1 MLAETA
7 VNRATADPM
16 PQTSSW
22 QFNGVSRGLL
32 SVIELSHRSEN
43 FYREQ
48 ADSTEAIPLAILREI
63 LSALHFRDENT
74 FNHSRRVGLIAMG
87 IAQQLCWEK
96 DNIKQ
101 LEIAALLHDIGKIG
115 IPDHLLYKP
124 GRFSAEDFGLM
135 SHAVEV
141 AEDILQSC
149 RLPLSIR
156 RTVLEARRYY
166 SGLEDYSRPVGTE
179 LSQGARILAVAD
191 AYESLSREQV
201 FRDAKDHHDITDFL
215 KERAGT
221 QYDPRVVETLCRWL
235 DNGGLSLLRS
245 AAGKD
250 SSFIQSSQNGSLMMG
265 AIGTVFA
272 ELYALEQAYDGFS
285 IIDADRNVL
294 LVNRGCQQL
303 FGRTGEL
310 FEPQPWTPELFPITN
325 FNHQAFGEDEYPLDV
340 MLAKRRPMSVNV
352 QIRQDDRHFEAA
364 EVQCFPLFDVD
375 GLFRGVAE
383 FYKCKDRTRHQSHQ
397 FKELALQ
404 ASRDALTGIANRGEL
419 ENQLANIMD
428 RYLADPQGSI
438 FSVIYLD
445 IDHFKSIN
453 DNYGHAVG
461 DEVLVELA
469 KLLRQE
475 AYSNELAARYG
486 GEEFVVLCPELELM
500 QAAGRAERFRLEI
513 AKLRF
518 KGAPDLRITSSF
530 GVAQIESQEKLDSV
544 LKRADK
550 ALYESKKNGRN
561 RTTVLRREELSQ
573 SLSKVTPAVENE
585 DFVFKAELAG
595 VLYDEFLIMKMKSF
609 VHDNNAKVRH
619 VTKGE
624 VLLQLGKKKLG
635 GRWGKDPSRQPVLIE
650 MKSTNDERSGPAGG
664 RKQKLQV
671 KITPIGT
678 VKKREVFQDRARHTY
693 RMLRTYFVSE

>member
-7 VNRATADPM
+7 ISRETVAPSSPT
-16 PQTSSW
+16 QSW

-32 SVIELSHRSEN
+32 TVIELSHRAEN

-48 ADSTEAIPLAILREI
+48 ADNTEAIPLAILREI

-74 FNHSRRVGLIAMG
+74 FQHSRRVGLIAMG
-87 IAQQLCWEK
+87 IAQQLCWDK

-124 GRFSAEDFGLM
+124 GRFSAEEFGLM

-141 AEDILQSC
+141 AEDILQAC
-149 RLPLSIR
+149 RIPLPIR

-179 LSQGARILAVAD
+179 LTQGARILAVAD

-235 DNGGLSLLRS
+235 DNGGLSLLQS
-245 AAGKD
+245 SSGKD
-250 SSFIQSSQNGSLMMG
+250 SAFIQTSQNGGLMMG

-272 ELYALEQAYDGFS
+272 ELYALEQAYDGFT
-285 IIDADRNVL
+285 IIDSDRNVI

-303 FGRTGEL
+303 FERDNEL
-310 FEPQPWTPELFPITN
+310 FQPQPWSPDLFPITN
-325 FNHQAFGEDEYPLDV
+325 FNHQPFAEGEYPVDV
-340 MLAKRRPMSVNV
+340 MLAKRRPMSVNI
-352 QIRQDDRHFEAA
+352 QIRQDLRHFEAA

-428 RYLADPQGSI
+428 RYLADPNGLT

-469 KLLRQE
+469 KLLRKE
-475 AYSNELAARYG
+475 AYSNELVARYG

-530 GVAQIESQEKLDSV
+530 GAAQIESQEKLDSV

-561 RTTVLRREELSQ
+561 RTTVLRREDLSQ
-573 SLSKVTPAVENE
+573 SLSKPAAPVENE
-585 DFVFKAELAG
+585 DFVFTAELAG
-595 VLYDEFLIMKMKSF
+595 VLYDDFLIIKMKSF
-609 VHDNNAKVRH
+609 VHDNNAKVKQ
-619 VTKGE
+619 VSKGE
-624 VLLQLGKKKLG
+624 VTLQLGKRKLG
-635 GRWGKDPSRQPVLIE
+635 GRWGKDPSRQPLLIE
-650 MKSTNDERSGPAGG
+650 MTACDNDRANPAGG
-664 RKQKLQV
+664 RKQRLQV
-671 KITPIGT
+671 KITPVGR
-678 VKKREVFQDRARHTY
+678 VKKREVFLERARHTY